1 MSQTIAMPISSFLP
15 NLGGAEVGLHN
26 IASRLQVRGHFP
38 VVMAP
43 APHVA
48 RLETEGWS
56 LPYAVKA
63 LPPKAWSL
71 LRRSPRFGFW
81 ILDRY
86 FARMQA
92 RYRFDCWHCTM
103 GYPTGVALVHFALR
117 REGIRH
123 LIRCAG
129 EDIQRDPE
137 IGYGARLDPHVDRMV
152 REYLPSADMLIA
164 ISDSVADEYRE
175 IDVAEERIR
184 RVPNGVDLARFE
196 SAVDRGAVR
205 ARYGLDPDG
214 FVFLTVGRNHPK
226 KNYVGLLQAVARLV
240 AGAADVE
247 FQLAVVG
254 NEVRALAGQ
263 VDELGLSGSV
273 VLIDQ
278 VGGAADGKRELQ
290 LPSQTLVELYAAADV
305 FVFPSLVETFGVAI
319 VEAMAAGLPVIVG
332 NSPGCRDVVRRGRDG
347 IVVPPR
353 DTVALADAMARLMND
368 TEARQEYGA
377 KARARAQDFSWD
389 RIVDRYIALYEEL
402 SCNGGAAPR

>member
-1 MSQTIAMPISSFLP
+1 MAMSQTIAMPISSFLP

-26 IASRLQVRGHFP
+26 IASRLQDRGHFP

-103 GYPTGVALVHFALR
+103 GYPTGVALVHFARR

-214 FVFLTVGRNHPK
+214 FVAQANRAACLGCEGKWAIHPSQIPLANQVNSPSDK
-226 KNYVGLLQAVARLV
+226 EVTHAKRILEAMEKAQKEGKGAVALDGR
-240 AGAADVE
+240 
-247 FQLAVVG
+247 
-254 NEVRALAGQ
+254 
-263 VDELGLSGSV
+263 
-273 VLIDQ
+273 LIDIASIKQAEVMVKKAEQ
-278 VGGAADGKRELQ
+278 V
-290 LPSQTLVELYAAADV
+290 AAA
-305 FVFPSLVETFGVAI
+305 G
-319 VEAMAAGLPVIVG
+319 
-332 NSPGCRDVVRRGRDG
+332 
-347 IVVPPR
+347 
-353 DTVALADAMARLMND
+353 
-368 TEARQEYGA
+368 
-377 KARARAQDFSWD
+377 
-389 RIVDRYIALYEEL
+389 
-402 SCNGGAAPR
+402 